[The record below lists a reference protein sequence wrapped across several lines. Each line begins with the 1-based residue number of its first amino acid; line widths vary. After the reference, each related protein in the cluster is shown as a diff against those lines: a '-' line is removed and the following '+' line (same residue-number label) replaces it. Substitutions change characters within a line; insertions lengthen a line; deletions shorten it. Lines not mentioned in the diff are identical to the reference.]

1 VIARIFIFI
10 LLAIALPDAYLYFR
24 YIRKRGEWSVCLR
37 VLWWIPGI
45 VLTAYALGLSFVRD
59 FVPANMVWVNVYLFM
74 FGLVVVPKLLF
85 VICSL
90 VGRLLVR
97 AFRWRK
103 NWGSHVGLVLSSLAV
118 CAIVYGAMIGVKQ
131 FTVKYVDLYFDDLP
145 NTFDGYRMA
154 LFTDVHAGS
163 VDPQLLEKVVEEIN
177 SLAADAVLFAGDLQ
191 NVRPNELDGYARL
204 LRSVRGKDGVF
215 SVLGNHDYSMYVDAT
230 QQEKVSMEQELIN
243 RERGYGWSLLL
254 NSHRV
259 VRRGSDSIV
268 IAGEE
273 NDGKI
278 PFPQRADLA
287 KTLKGVSPR
296 SFVALLQHDPSA
308 WRKCI
313 LPKSSVQL
321 TLSGHTHGG
330 QVNLFGLRP
339 TCIVNAEDAGLY
351 RSGDRFLYVSTGVGG
366 LVPFRLGVPP
376 EIVVIELHKN
386 KPKTNQE

>member
-1 VIARIFIFI
+1 
-10 LLAIALPDAYLYFR
+10 LAIALPDVYLYFR

>member
-10 LLAIALPDAYLYFR
+10 LLAIALPDVYLYFR

-287 KTLKGVSPR
+287 KTLKGVSPH

-339 TCIVNAEDAGLY
+339 TRIVNAEDAGLY